1 MKNNKELEEIKN
13 DNKKRS
19 KLNEVNYILLK
30 DFKETYIFNQIKD
43 LKGIYIIDEKSFKND
58 NKIIRNLSQISFR
71 ILNYIIYIHLF
82 FARIITDKKDFD
94 DYLPKNMS
102 WVDTINECWNIL
114 KNEILKL
121 NIDSTEEFM
130 HFIFV

>member
-1 MKNNKELEEIKN
+1 MKNNKELEEIQN